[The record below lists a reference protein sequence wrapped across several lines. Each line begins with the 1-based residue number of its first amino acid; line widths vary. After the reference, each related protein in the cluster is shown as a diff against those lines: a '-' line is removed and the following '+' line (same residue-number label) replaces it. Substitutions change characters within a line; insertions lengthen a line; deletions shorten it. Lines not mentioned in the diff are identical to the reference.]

1 MAVPSPNCDTVLR
14 AIDAYNRGDVDALT
28 DLMAHDVELRPP
40 VSALRGIAYRGH
52 QGVRQWFADLD
63 ESFSRVRIE
72 PIELTDL
79 GGLVLALTSFEAKG
93 GESELEFDSELG
105 LLLEVDEGLIVSWRG
120 HFNHAAARAEAEAQA
135 ATRDRAGP
143 PQA

>member
-1 MAVPSPNCDTVLR
+1 MRSPDCDTVLR
-14 AIDAYNRGDVDALT
+14 AIAAYNRGDVDALCEF
-28 DLMAHDVELRPP
+28 MAPDVELRPP
-40 VSALRGIAYRGH
+40 VSALRGVAYRGH
-52 QGVRQWFADLD
+52 EGVRQWFADLD

-93 GESELEFDSELG
+93 GESEVEFDSELG
-105 LLLEVDEGLIVSWRG
+105 LLLEVDDGRIVSWRG

-135 ATRDRAGP
+135 STRDRPGP
-143 PQA
+143 PPA

>member
-1 MAVPSPNCDTVLR
+1 MRSPDCDTVLR
-14 AIDAYNRGDVDALT
+14 AIAAYNRGDVDALCAF
-28 DLMAHDVELRPP
+28 MAPDVELRPP
-40 VSALRGIAYRGH
+40 VSALRGVAYRGH
-52 QGVRQWFADLD
+52 EGVRQWFADLD

-93 GESELEFDSELG
+93 GESEVEFDSELG
-105 LLLEVDEGLIVSWRG
+105 LLLEVDDGRIVSWRG

-135 ATRDRAGP
+135 STQDRPGP
-143 PQA
+143 PPA